1 MRNRKTGGAL
11 INSGSCPLV
20 LVTRK
25 IHPVGQGAMYSESFC
40 RRGCLKYLVLY
51 DCGTSTAGT
60 YLNREIASLPKVDY
74 LFVSHFHNDHIN
86 GIEKLIAADKCPGK
100 IFVPY
105 LTPSQF
111 ILDLVYNVI
120 ESKDDTDSVDFMLR
134 ALPYLSES
142 ERNVGYPQ
150 FEIVRRDQTV
160 TLELDHD
167 RGIYWC
173 YDILME
179 SYPDS
184 RTEELVEKILALL
197 SMPLKS
203 DVGNFQERDWYDK
216 LLEALKDRDKREK
229 IKGLYGKT
237 FPGGHNSYSMTVH
250 SHRYG
255 AVTAENCS
263 CSFSCAFSCVY
274 TGDAEMSEMMAHKI
288 IDLAPEY
295 IQVPH
300 HGSDK
305 NHNQW
310 IYHRFQNAF
319 ISAGEVNR
327 YHHPSQKVIEDIDNI
342 GAQVHLITENSEA
355 YVKENVII

>member
-1 MRNRKTGGAL
+1 M
-11 INSGSCPLV
+11 
-20 LVTRK
+20 
-25 IHPVGQGAMYSESFC
+25 
-40 RRGCLKYLVLY
+40 
-51 DCGTSTAGT
+51 
-60 YLNREIASLPKVDY
+60 
-74 LFVSHFHNDHIN
+74 FVSHFHSDHIN
-86 GIEKLIAADKCPGK
+86 GIEKLIAEKCPKK

-111 ILDLVYNVI
+111 ILDLVYNAI
-120 ESKDDTDSVDFMLR
+120 ESKDDADSVNFMLR
-134 ALPYLSES
+134 ILPYLSES
-142 ERNVGYPQ
+142 ERSVEYPQ
-150 FEIVRRDQTV
+150 FEIVRSDQTV

-179 SYPDS
+179 SLPDS

-237 FPGGHNSYSMTVH
+237 FPGGHNSYSMIVH

-255 AVTAENCS
+255 VLSAENCS

-274 TGDAEMSEMMAHKI
+274 TGDAELSDMMAHKI

-305 NHNQW
+305 NHNPW

-355 YVKENVII
+355 YVKEYVII